1 MGRKKQMKTENVELD
16 TSLSVYTAAKIH
28 SQLAEVYKN
37 SDRIEIDLKNITDC
51 DTAGIQL
58 LFSLKKSCLDAGK
71 EIFLKNPSEAVNDAL
86 NRISI
91 SWETLD
97 C

>member
-1 MGRKKQMKTENVELD
+1 MKTESVELN
-16 TSLSVYTAAKIH
+16 TSLSVYNAAKLH
-28 SQLAEVYKN
+28 SQLTEAYKN

-71 EIFLKNPSEAVNDAL
+71 QISLINPSEAVNDAL
-86 NRISI
+86 NRMSI

-97 C
+97 R